1 MAYMNAS
8 RPAFAGLS
16 DRFTSAWKL
25 VREALHR
32 RAVFNTTMRELS
44 TLSDRELSD
53 LGIARTMIRQIALEA
68 AYGK

>member
-1 MAYMNAS
+1 MAYMNVS
-8 RPAFAGLS
+8 RPALAGLS
-16 DRFTSAWKL
+16 ERFSSALKL

-32 RAVFNTTMRELS
+32 RSVYSTTLRELTS
-44 TLSDRELSD
+44 LSDRELSD